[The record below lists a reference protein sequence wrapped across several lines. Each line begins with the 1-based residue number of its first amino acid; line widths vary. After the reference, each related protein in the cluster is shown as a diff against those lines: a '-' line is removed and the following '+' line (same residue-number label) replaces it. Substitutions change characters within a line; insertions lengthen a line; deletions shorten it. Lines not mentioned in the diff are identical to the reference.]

1 MNQFY
6 GTPYGYQQPN
16 MALMQNRQ
24 PGSIIWVNGE
34 EGARSY
40 AMAPNQS
47 SILLDAENEGRFY
60 IKTSDNIGMCSIRTF
75 NYQEIIDVH
84 PNQQANSVQYAT
96 KQDVQ
101 ELRDLIDSLWKGGHS
116 ESAIQST
123 QYGAAKTYGS
133 GN

>member
-16 MALMQNRQ
+16 MVTMQNRK
-24 PGSIIWVNGE
+24 PGSIIWVHGD

-40 AMAPNQS
+40 YVAPNDS
-47 SILLDAENEGRFY
+47 VILLDADIEGKMY
-60 IKTSDNIGMCSIRTF
+60 IKTADNIGMCTLRYF
-75 NYQEIIDVH
+75 NFNEIIDVH
-84 PNQQANSVQYAT
+84 PNQMTNSVQYAT

-101 ELRDLIDSLWKGGHS
+101 ELRDLIDSLWKGGQN
-116 ESAIQST
+116 ESVVQAT
-123 QYGAAKTYGS
+123 QYGVSKTYGS